1 MTLTI
6 WHITGILATLA
17 VIVGVSVY
25 SGRSVKSA
33 ADFDRGGNS
42 GPWLVAG
49 AIMGSLVSGQAT
61 VGTAQ
66 LAYSYG
72 FAAWWFTLGAGIGC
86 LLLAV
91 GYVVPLRHSGSTTL
105 LGIVS
110 QRYGK
115 AAGYWGSVLCSL
127 GIFIS
132 VIAQVISATALL
144 TTIFPMGMGAAALV
158 SVAIMTLYVVFG
170 GVTGAGMGGVV
181 KLFLLYLACIV
192 GSLTVWSLSGGVT
205 PLLGRVSD
213 LCQTPG
219 MDAVLGLSGGADA
232 FHTRFLSLVA
242 RGPLKD
248 VGSGISLLLGV
259 LSTQTY
265 AQAIWSA
272 RSDSAARKGALLS
285 ALLIPPIGIACILIG
300 LYMRAHYITTAEVQA
315 LAALGQA
322 VPPGLT

>member
-6 WHITGILATLA
+6 WHVIGILATLA
-17 VIVGVSVY
+17 VIVGVSIY

-33 ADFDRGGNS
+33 ADFDRGGSS

-49 AIMGSLVSGQAT
+49 AIMGALVSGQAT

-72 FAAWWFTLGAGIGC
+72 LAAWWFTLGAGIGC

-158 SVAIMTLYVVFG
+158 SVAIMT
-170 GVTGAGMGGVV
+170 
-181 KLFLLYLACIV
+181 
-192 GSLTVWSLSGGVT
+192 
-205 PLLGRVSD
+205 P
-213 LCQTPG
+213 
-219 MDAVLGLSGGADA
+219 
-232 FHTRFLSLVA
+232 
-242 RGPLKD
+242 
-248 VGSGISLLLGV
+248 
-259 LSTQTY
+259 
-265 AQAIWSA
+265 
-272 RSDSAARKGALLS
+272 
-285 ALLIPPIGIACILIG
+285 
-300 LYMRAHYITTAEVQA
+300 
-315 LAALGQA
+315 
-322 VPPGLT
+322 